1 MINKIQY
8 TILTILTVTILISLS
23 ISNVSVQAA
32 MAVNPETLQGIQTHL
47 TEVQKALDNND
58 VEGAKMHLNVAM
70 EQLTELQNKAAE
82 MKKSSAGMSDNTTT
96 TS

>member
-1 MINKIQY
+1 
-8 TILTILTVTILISLS
+8 
-23 ISNVSVQAA
+23 

>member
-1 MINKIQY
+1 MSYITLQKA
-8 TILTILTVTILISLS
+8 
-23 ISNVSVQAA
+23 ISNE
-32 MAVNPETLQGIQTHL
+32 NIWRI
-47 TEVQKALDNND
+47 DYNI
-58 VEGAKMHLNVAM
+58 AM

>member
-32 MAVNPETLQGIQTHL
+32 MAVNLETLQGIQTHL